1 MAVKE
6 NKEEFKR
13 MSDWLDIEH
22 EEITDEMKEYT
33 ECKEDWWQPCF
44 EYNGKRYWLSDFIRT
59 HNNPCGG
66 MKTPDYIH
74 GYYWKDYYNPIFI
87 EIHDS
92 GDAVRVYE
100 KVN

>member
-6 NKEEFKR
+6 NKEEFERK
-13 MSDWLDIEH
+13 SDWLDVEY

-33 ECKEDWWQPCF
+33 ECEEDWWQPCF

-74 GYYWKDYYNPIFI
+74 GYYSKDYYNPIFI
-87 EIHDS
+87 EIHDT

>member
-13 MSDWLDIEH
+13 MSDWLEIEH
-22 EEITDEMKEYT
+22 EEIADEMKEYT
-33 ECKEDWWQPCF
+33 ECEEDWWQPCF
-44 EYNGKRYWLSDFIRT
+44 EYNGERYWLFNFIRT
-59 HNNPCGG
+59 RNNPFCDIE
-66 MKTPDYIH
+66 TPEYIH
-74 GYYWKDYYNPIFI
+74 GYNLTSYNPLFI

-100 KVN
+100 KVD